1 MADKRTTAE
10 RAIAQLSDGMTIGIG
25 GWGSRRKPMALVR
38 AILRSPLRDLTVV
51 SFAGPDLGM
60 LCAAGKVKRAVYG
73 FASLDSIP
81 LEPYFRAARQAGV
94 IEASEIDEGMLQ
106 WGLYAAALRLPFLP
120 TRAGLGS
127 DALALNPWLRTVK
140 SPYDDGEEL
149 VAMRALELDA
159 ALVHVH
165 RADSAGNAQLLGP
178 DPYFDDLFC
187 MAARHRIVSCE
198 HVVPTESLLGEGTP
212 GSAVGSALPTM
223 RIHRG
228 MVDAVVEAPRGAAFT
243 SCEPDY
249 PRDEEAQ
256 RAYAASATEAGGWE
270 AFYAKHIAG
279 EPR

>member
-1 MADKRTTAE
+1 MADKRTTADA
-10 RAIAQLSDGMTIGIG
+10 AIAQLADGMTIGIG

-51 SFAGPDLGM
+51 SFAGPDLGI
-60 LCAAGKVKRAVYG
+60 LCAAGKVRRAVFG

-81 LEPYFRAARQAGV
+81 LEPYFRRARQAGA

-127 DALALNPWLRTVK
+127 DALALNPWLRTVR

-165 RADSAGNAQLLGP
+165 RADASGNAQILGP
-178 DPYFDDLFC
+178 DAHFDDVFC
-187 MAARHRIVSCE
+187 MAAKRRIVSCE
-198 HVVPTESLLGEGTP
+198 RVVRTVELLSEGP
-212 GSAVGSALPTM
+212 LQTM

-228 MVDAVVEAPRGAAFT
+228 MVDVVVEAPRGASFT

-249 PRDEEAQ
+249 PRDEAAQ
-256 RAYAASATEAGGWE
+256 RAYAASAQEPGGWDAFRASFLVE
-270 AFYAKHIAG
+270 APSSERG
-279 EPR
+279 GP

>member
-1 MADKRTTAE
+1 MADKRTTAD
-10 RAIAQLSDGMTIGIG
+10 AAVAQLADGMTVGIG

-38 AILRSPLRDLTVV
+38 ALLRSPVKDLTVV

-60 LCAAGKVKRAVYG
+60 LCAAGKVRRAVFG
-73 FASLDSIP
+73 FASLDTIP
-81 LEPYFRAARQAGV
+81 LEPYFRAARQGGT

-127 DALALNPWLRTVK
+127 DALSLNPWLRTVR

-165 RADSAGNAQLLGP
+165 RADETGNAQILGP
-178 DPYFDDLFC
+178 DAYFDDLFC
-187 MAARHRIVSCE
+187 LAAKHRIVSCE
-198 HVVPTESLLGEGTP
+198 RIVPAEDLAAGGPIQTL
-212 GSAVGSALPTM
+212 

-228 MVDAVVEAPRGAAFT
+228 MVDAVVEAPQGAAFT

-249 PRDEEAQ
+249 PRDEAAQ
-256 RAYAASATEAGGWE
+256 KAYAASAQEPGGWD
-270 AFYAKHIAG
+270 AFRARYLSEGTA
-279 EPR
+279 

>member
-1 MADKRTTAE
+1 MGDKRTTAD
-10 RAIAQLSDGMTIGIG
+10 RAIAHLSDGMTIGIG

-38 AILRSPLRDLTVV
+38 AILESPLRELTVV

-60 LCAAGKVKRAVYG
+60 LCAAGKVKRAVFG

-81 LEPYFRAARQAGV
+81 LEPYFRAARQAGA

-127 DALALNPWLRTVK
+127 DALALNPWLRTVR

-165 RADSAGNAQLLGP
+165 RADTAGNGQILGP

-187 MAARHRIVSCE
+187 MAAKRRILSCE
-198 HVVPTESLLGEGTP
+198 RVVPTDALVAEGPLQT
-212 GSAVGSALPTM
+212 L

-228 MVDAVVEAPRGAAFT
+228 MVDDVVEAPRGAAFT

-249 PRDEEAQ
+249 ARDEEAQ
-256 RAYAASATEAGGWE
+256 RAYAASAAEPGGWA
-270 AFYAKHIAG
+270 AFAARYVDGGA
-279 EPR
+279 P

>member
-1 MADKRTTAE
+1 MADKRTTAD
-10 RAIAQLSDGMTIGIG
+10 AAVAPLADGMTIGIG
-25 GWGSRRKPMALVR
+25 GWGSRRKPMALIR
-38 AILRSPLRDLTVV
+38 ALLRSPVKDLTVV

-60 LCAAGKVKRAVYG
+60 LCAAGKVRRAVFG

-81 LEPYFRAARQAGV
+81 LEPYFRAARQAGT

-127 DALALNPWLRTVK
+127 DALSLNPWLRTVR

-165 RADSAGNAQLLGP
+165 RADESGNAQLLGP
-178 DPYFDDLFC
+178 DAYFDDLFC
-187 MAARHRIVSCE
+187 LAAKHRIVSCE
-198 HVVPTESLLGEGTP
+198 RIVPTEDLAAGGP
-212 GSAVGSALPTM
+212 LPTL

-249 PRDEEAQ
+249 PRDEAAQ
-256 RAYAASATEAGGWE
+256 NAYAASAQEPGGWD
-270 AFYAKHIAG
+270 AFRARYLSEGTA
-279 EPR
+279 

>member
-1 MADKRTTAE
+1 MADKRTTAD
-10 RAIAQLSDGMTIGIG
+10 AAVAQLADGMTIGIG

-38 AILRSPLRDLTVV
+38 ALLRSPLKDLTVV

-60 LCAAGKVKRAVYG
+60 LCAAGKVRRAVFG

-81 LEPYFRAARQAGV
+81 LEPYFRAARQAGA

-127 DALALNPWLRTVK
+127 DALALNPWLRTVR
-140 SPYDDGEEL
+140 SPYDDREEL

-159 ALVHVH
+159 AIVHVH
-165 RADSAGNAQLLGP
+165 RADVSGNAQILGP
-178 DPYFDDLFC
+178 DAYFDDLFC
-187 MAARHRIVSCE
+187 MAAKRRIVSCE
-198 HVVPTESLLGEGTP
+198 RIVRTEELLARGPLQT
-212 GSAVGSALPTM
+212 L

-228 MVDAVVEAPRGAAFT
+228 MVDAVVEAPRGAGFT

-249 PRDEEAQ
+249 PRDEAAQ
-256 RAYAASATEAGGWE
+256 KAYAASAQEPGGWD
-270 AFYAKHIAG
+270 AFRATYLTETVTGGA
-279 EPR
+279 

>member
-1 MADKRTTAE
+1 MADKRISAE
-10 RAIAQLSDGMTIGIG
+10 EAIASLASGMTIGIG
-25 GWGSRRKPMALVR
+25 GWGSRRKPMALVK
-38 AILRSPLRDLTVV
+38 AILRSPLKDLTVV

-60 LCAAGKVKRAVYG
+60 LCAAGKVKRAVFG

-81 LEPYFRAARQAGV
+81 LEPYFRLARQAGSL
-94 IEASEIDEGMLQ
+94 EASEIDEGMLQ

-165 RADSAGNAQLLGP
+165 RADASGNAQILGP
-178 DPYFDDLFC
+178 DPFFDDLFC
-187 MAARHRIVSCE
+187 MAGKRRIVSCE
-198 HVVPTESLLGEGTP
+198 RVVETKDLLAEGT
-212 GSAVGSALPTM
+212 LPTL

-228 MVDAVVEAPRGAAFT
+228 MVDAVVEALRGAGFT
-243 SCEPDY
+243 SCDPDY
-249 PRDEEAQ
+249 PRDEAEQ
-256 RAYAASATEAGGWE
+256 KAYAASAQQPGGWDAYRE
-270 AFYAKHIAG
+270 RFLAEGSPSGSA
-279 EPR
+279 R